1 MTVTVTLTVWLNEP
15 LVPFT
20 VTVYV
25 PVLAVLA
32 TTIVSFDVPDPPE
45 TWVGLKVVVRLDGA
59 DAESVTVPVN
69 SFTGAIVIVE
79 VPEDPLLILN
89 LVGDVDIVK
98 SAVGGGGGGG
108 VVDCV
113 KFVVSGLPKPVT

>member
-1 MTVTVTLTVWLNEP
+1 M
-15 LVPFT
+15 
-20 VTVYV
+20 
-25 PVLAVLA
+25 
-32 TTIVSFDVPDPPE
+32 PDPPE
-45 TWVGLKVVVRLDGA
+45 TWVGLKVAVRPDGA

-69 SFTGAIVIVE
+69 PFTDAIVIVE

>member
-1 MTVTVTLTVWLNEP
+1 VWLNEP

-32 TTIVSFDVPDPPE
+32 TFIVSVDVPDPPE
-45 TWVGLKVVVRLDGA
+45 TWVGLKVAVRPDGA

-69 SFTGAIVIVE
+69 PFTDAIVIVE
-79 VPEDPLLILN
+79 VPEYPLLMLN
-89 LVGDVDIVK
+89 LVGDADIVK
-98 SAVGGGGGGG
+98 SAVGGGGA
-108 VVDCV
+108 DCV